1 MEEEEEPSENPL
13 LGFAQRF
20 QLFQLKTRYETYRR
34 IVFSML

>member
-20 QLFQLKTRYETYRR
+20 QLKTRYETYRR